1 MAGCNRI
8 KIKIFGILAD
18 GLVSIVANSD
28 GDKQDELVVN
38 KKETNQPPHA
48 M

>member
-1 MAGCNRI
+1 MARCNRI
-8 KIKIFGILAD
+8 KFKIFGIFAD

-28 GDKQDELVVN
+28 GYKQDELVVN

-48 M
+48 S